1 MNIHYLLNISMQ
13 LLIYL
18 VTSNVL
24 VARGSPAHKWR
35 VETAR
40 KDDQNM
46 NKNKF
51 SHHSDLNKAGQCY
64 CGVPNAVTPVAELD
78 AKIVFSNRI
87 VGGNNTLLGEYPW
100 QVSLLE
106 QGLLSNHICGGTIVS
121 SLHVVTAAHC
131 TAGKTAESLAVAVG
145 FTNLS
150 STAQDRFTVQVKEIR
165 DHPNYK
171 GEETNYEDDISVLVL
186 SEELDLALY
195 PHIKPVCLPSDK
207 GTRPAEGWYVGEKA
221 VVSGWGLTDFYFGTY
236 PQHLQDVE
244 VEVYGKKNC
253 GGLSPYIRNSQFC
266 AGHDEGGKDACQ
278 GDSGGPLVV
287 EDAENN
293 KAMTL
298 VGVVSAGSSCADKNY
313 PGLYTDV
320 KKYCTDGWLQEQI
333 AGARLCS
340 HPPSQH
346 STVTTESTTT
356 TPIITTEADK
366 ENIEKAE
373 AEDLAVILIGGDGY
387 SFGKKVEVWSPTSSC
402 NKQLPDLPDYRTS
415 HSSAGLDGV
424 PVVCG
429 GERTLKSC
437 LKMNSDQY
445 WETFTPPKEYR
456 SSHLMISYGPGL
468 LIIGGSWSSTVEY
481 FVQGSATLLEGNTPR
496 LDSSC
501 AALTDRDSI
510 IVTGGKGGKTNRA
523 QAWEFSLKTGY
534 WDRLPDIPYGGRYQ
548 HACTFF
554 SQGER
559 RGLLIS
565 GGSSGTQIQASTLF
579 FDINKGQWL
588 KLGDM
593 NTRRWGPQMVNLGG
607 RIFVIGG
614 GDGRNYVKDVEE
626 FDVQTFSWKK
636 ADNGVLFPRS
646 DFSVVTVPAS
656 SVGCENDGGLGDV
669 IDPRK

>member
-1 MNIHYLLNISMQ
+1 MQ

-18 VTSNVL
+18 VISYGL
-24 VARGSPAHKWR
+24 VARGNPAHKWR
-35 VETAR
+35 VETDR
-40 KDDQNM
+40 KVDGNM
-46 NKNKF
+46 QVNKF
-51 SHHSDLNKAGQCY
+51 SHHSELNQAGQCY
-64 CGVPNAVTPVAELD
+64 CGVPNDVTPTEEVD

-100 QVSLLE
+100 QVSLLV
-106 QGLLSNHICGGTIVS
+106 QGQLSGHICGGTIVS
-121 SLHVVTAAHC
+121 SLHIVTAAHC
-131 TAGKTAESLAVAVG
+131 TAGRTAESLAVAVG

-171 GEETNYEDDISVLVL
+171 GQETNYEDDISVLLL
-186 SEELDLALY
+186 SEEIDLTTY

-207 GTRPAEGWYVGEKA
+207 GTRPEEGWYVGEKA

-236 PQHLQDVE
+236 PQHLKDVE
-244 VEVYGKKNC
+244 VEVYGRKNC
-253 GGLSPYIRNSQFC
+253 RGLSPYIQDSQFC

-278 GDSGGPLVV
+278 GDSGGALVV
-287 EDAENN
+287 EDEENK

-298 VGVVSAGSSCADKNY
+298 VGVVSAGSTCADKNY

-333 AGARLCS
+333 SGAKLCG
-340 HPPSQH
+340 HPPSTDLSH
-346 STVTTESTTT
+346 TTVTTEHPTPTTT
-356 TPIITTEADK
+356 AIITTEADK
-366 ENIEKAE
+366 ENLEKAA
-373 AEDLAVILIGGDGY
+373 AEDLSVILIGGDGY

-437 LKMNSDQY
+437 LKMNSDQN
-445 WETFTPPKEYR
+445 WETFTPPKAYR
-456 SSHLMISYGPGL
+456 SHHLMISYGPGL
-468 LIIGGSWSSTVEY
+468 LIIGGSWTSTVEY
-481 FVQGSATLLEGNTPR
+481 FAQGSATLLEGNTPR

-510 IVTGGKGGKTNRA
+510 IVTGGKGGEKNRV

-534 WDRLPDIPYGGRYQ
+534 WDRLPDIPYGGRYE

-559 RGLLIS
+559 RGLLVS
-565 GGSSGTQIQASTLF
+565 GGSTGTQIQASTLF
-579 FDINKGQWL
+579 FDINLGQWA

-593 NTRRWGPQMVNLGG
+593 NTRRWGARMVNLGG
-607 RIFVIGG
+607 RIFVLGG

-626 FDVQTFSWKK
+626 FDVKTFSWRKT
-636 ADNGVLFPRS
+636 DNGILFPRS
-646 DFSVVTVPAS
+646 DFSVVTVPVS
-656 SVGCENDGGLGDV
+656 SVGCEGDGGLGDI